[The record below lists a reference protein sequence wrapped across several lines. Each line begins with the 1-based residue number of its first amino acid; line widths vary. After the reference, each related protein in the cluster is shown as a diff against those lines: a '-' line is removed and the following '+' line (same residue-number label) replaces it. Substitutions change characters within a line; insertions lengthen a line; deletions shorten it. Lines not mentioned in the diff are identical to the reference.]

1 MAAEGAPTTSVLVID
16 DSEVVRLKLR
26 SLLHHAE
33 GFLQVGEAADGE
45 TGVAMASD
53 LRPDLIVM
61 DLRMPGMS
69 GIEATWKLGTEAPES
84 RVLVLSVSAEQDDVA
99 DAVMAG
105 ARGYVVKGAPDEEL
119 LAALARVAAGERA
132 ISHEVAHSL
141 IERARGK
148 RPAAEAEER
157 GAVAVQE
164 REAPPTEEPAVPD
177 PAPDPAPAP
186 ASPPPPVRA
195 PTTGSIHGGWMVA
208 IGLCGGLAVTAV
220 GQGQA
225 ILDGAESGIWTKV
238 LLNFA
243 IALGVAWLATLA
255 TSIDD

>member
-1 MAAEGAPTTSVLVID
+1 MVID

-33 GFLQVGEAADGE
+33 GFVQVGEAADGE

-53 LRPDLIVM
+53 LRPDLIVI

-148 RPAAEAEER
+148 RPAAEAEEPV
-157 GAVAVQE
+157 AVAVQE
-164 REAPPTEEPAVPD
+164 REAPSAAEPAGTD
-177 PAPDPAPAP
+177 PAPDLEPSRPSPPAPDQ
-186 ASPPPPVRA
+186 PPVA
-195 PTTGSIHGGWMVA
+195 TSIHGGWMVA

-225 ILDGAESGIWTKV
+225 ILDGTESGIWIKV

-243 IALGVAWLATLA
+243 IVLGVVWLATLA